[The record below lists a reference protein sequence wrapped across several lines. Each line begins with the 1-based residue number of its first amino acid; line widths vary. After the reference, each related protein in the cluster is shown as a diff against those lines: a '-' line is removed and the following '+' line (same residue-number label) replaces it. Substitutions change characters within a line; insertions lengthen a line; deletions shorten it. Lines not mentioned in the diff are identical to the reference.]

1 MTFKKYPVGKY
12 TPPLCSPVY
21 TKQTVW
27 NVGMLCLLF
36 LIMFFYGLEMPKA
49 ARAESRD
56 QHGGRERPLYS
67 NDRLGEAGIPTQS
80 RYRGLGDNDESS
92 ESDPCGLNSVVCPEE
107 KPKVVK
113 TFQAIRTYYTRK
125 SSCHNPKGNKCLTAN
140 GEDTTEGR
148 TVACP
153 YSLKLGTRVTLSDE
167 PDHVYTCTDRY
178 ARFLDGKRGLPTV
191 DVFVE
196 DAHAGTV
203 PAHKIVTVTVL

>member
-1 MTFKKYPVGKY
+1 MIHHYKPVKRTY
-12 TPPLCSPVY
+12 ARISIP
-21 TKQTVW
+21 
-27 NVGMLCLLF
+27 F
-36 LIMFFYGLEMPKA
+36 LILTIGLLGASVAVAKNSGSDRISPDSM
-49 ARAESRD
+49 
-56 QHGGRERPLYS
+56 RER
-67 NDRLGEAGIPTQS
+67 TQEIQNVLHV
-80 RYRGLGDNDESS
+80 LGDRGIATG
-92 ESDPCGLNSVVCPEE
+92 DPCGLNSVVCPEE